1 MTPQPLSPR
10 WLPWSEKSSDPARK
24 PSVVIVGGGISGL
37 SAAYYLAKAGIG
49 STLIEQQ
56 PRLGGVIQTEVVE
69 GCLLEAGPDSFLSA
83 KPWAMELIRDL
94 GLAHEIIGSNDHLR
108 VTYIFRQGRLL
119 PLPDGLMLIV
129 PTRLLPVVTTP
140 LLGWRTKLQMAA
152 EFFRKTPPPRPSDV
166 SVAQFIREHYGQET
180 VDYLAE
186 PLLAGVYGG
195 DAEELSVASVLSRFL
210 ELEQNYGSLTRG
222 VLAERRRLRR
232 QGNAQS
238 LFHTLRGGLGT
249 LIHAVAEAARSH
261 MRTVAARATA
271 LERRDDGYQVR
282 TEDGV
287 FPADCVVLACP
298 AWQSA
303 ALVRSLDGELA
314 ALLEAIP
321 YHSSVTVALG
331 YDRRE
336 FARALNGFGFLVPR
350 RERGRII
357 ACTWVGTKFDH
368 RVPQDKVVLRCFL
381 GGGDESVLHLDDEEL
396 QACVRSELGRMMGL
410 TVAPRFVRI
419 ARWPRSM
426 AQYTVGHQQRLEAI
440 ETRLRNFPGLY
451 LVGSAYYGIGIPDC
465 VRLGR
470 RAAECIAGR

>member
-1 MTPQPLSPR
+1 MPR

-37 SAAYYLAKAGIG
+37 SAAYYLAKAGIA

-56 PRLGGVIQTEVVE
+56 PRLGGVIQTELVE

-83 KPWAMELIRDL
+83 KPWAMELVREL
-94 GLAHEIIGSNDHLR
+94 GLEHEIIGSNDHLR
-108 VTYIFRQGRLL
+108 VTYVFRHGRLV
-119 PLPDGLMLIV
+119 PLPDGLMLMI
-129 PTRLLPVVTTP
+129 PTRLLPIVTSP

-152 EFFRKTPPPRPSDV
+152 EFFRKPRPSRPSDV
-166 SVAQFIREHYGQET
+166 SVAQFIGEHYGQEA

-195 DAEELSVASVLSRFL
+195 DAERLSAASVLSRFL
-210 ELEQNYGSLTRG
+210 ELERNYGSLTRG
-222 VLAERRRLRR
+222 VLAERRRLRKER
-232 QGNAQS
+232 NSQP
-238 LFHTLRGGLGT
+238 LFHTLRGGLGS
-249 LIHAVAEAARSH
+249 LIDALVEAGRSH
-261 MRTVAARATA
+261 TRTVAARATA
-271 LERRDDGYQVR
+271 LERHDNGYRVR

-287 FPADCVVLACP
+287 FPADCVILACP

-303 ALVRSLDGELA
+303 ALVRALDGELA

-331 YDRRE
+331 YDRRQ
-336 FARALNGFGFLVPR
+336 FTGALNGFGFLVPR

-357 ACTWVGTKFDH
+357 ACTCVGTKFGH
-368 RVPQDKVVLRCFL
+368 RVPEDKVVLRCFL
-381 GGGDESVLHLDDEEL
+381 GGGDESVLELSDEEL
-396 QACVRSELGRMMGL
+396 EACVRSELRRIMGL
-410 TVAPRFVRI
+410 TAAPRFVRI

-440 ETRLRNFPGLY
+440 EARLRNFPGLY
-451 LVGSAYYGIGIPDC
+451 LVGNAYYGIGIPDC

-470 RAAECIAGR
+470 CAADCIAGR